1 MRGPKAIDEH
11 EAVEV
16 EVRIKLDL
24 AARLIA
30 TAADSV
36 RQHRLRSPS
45 DYRLLRRERQIGA
58 LLSQCRAAARVQVPI
73 EVEVPT
79 SPEAVPKVGKPDSS
93 KKKR

>member
-1 MRGPKAIDEH
+1 MRGPKAIGDH

-30 TAADSV
+30 AAADSV

-45 DYRLLRRERQIGA
+45 DYRILRRERQIGA
-58 LLSQCRAAARVQVPI
+58 LLNQCRDAARVQVPI

-79 SPEAVPKVGKPDSS
+79 SPEAVPKVGKPDPS